1 MFTYNIKVIVYI
13 ILHLF
18 KFKWILINVESKL
31 LDNTMNTIVESCST
45 MSACDKLTMDTMIN
59 INAYSKYISK
69 RDTDVKTRSDETK
82 NERRFYKK
90 RIMALTKQLIKNPTY
105 TNDTSIINACTAYIN
120 ACIMHFK
127 FIDLA
132 DTIQKEHTF
141 ENENGVTLS
150 NIDTKLDECFEENV
164 NKIDNAFLLQDA
176 RMVKK
181 VNIHEK
187 NILEQLFVSPPSED
201 STSKPNNHG
210 PTSLPRVIEID
221 LKDRQFKTKG
231 IKHLKNEKTV
241 KNNAS
246 DPDAKQNNHIDKK
259 V

>member
-1 MFTYNIKVIVYI
+1 
-13 ILHLF
+13 
-18 KFKWILINVESKL
+18 
-31 LDNTMNTIVESCST
+31 MNTIVESCST

-59 INAYSKYISK
+59 VSAYSKYISK

-141 ENENGVTLS
+141 ENEHDCTTLS
-150 NIDTKLDECFEENV
+150 NIDTELLDECFEDNI
-164 NKIDNAFLLQDA
+164 NKIDNAFLTQDV
-176 RMVKK
+176 RKVKK
-181 VNIHEK
+181 INIHEK
-187 NILEQLFVSPPSED
+187 NILEQLFLSPSSSEEH
-201 STSKPNNHG
+201 TSKTNI
-210 PTSLPRVIEID
+210 TSLPRVIEID

-231 IKHLKNEKTV
+231 IKRLKNEKTV
-241 KNNAS
+241 REAS
-246 DPDAKQNNHIDKK
+246 ELDTKQNNHINKK

>member
-1 MFTYNIKVIVYI
+1 
-13 ILHLF
+13 
-18 KFKWILINVESKL
+18 
-31 LDNTMNTIVESCST
+31 MNTIVESCST

-59 INAYSKYISK
+59 VSAYSKYISK

-141 ENENGVTLS
+141 ENEHASTTLS
-150 NIDTKLDECFEENV
+150 NIDTELLDECFEENV

-187 NILEQLFVSPPSED
+187 NILEQLFVSTSSSSEEH
-201 STSKPNNHG
+201 TSKMNTN
-210 PTSLPRVIEID
+210 SLPRVIEID

-231 IKHLKNEKTV
+231 IKRLKNEKTV
-241 KNNAS
+241 HDTS
-246 DPDAKQNNHIDKK
+246 ELDAKQNNHINKK

>member
-1 MFTYNIKVIVYI
+1 
-13 ILHLF
+13 
-18 KFKWILINVESKL
+18 
-31 LDNTMNTIVESCST
+31 MNPIVESCST

-59 INAYSKYISK
+59 VSAYSKYISK
-69 RDTDVKTRSDETK
+69 RDMDVKTRSDETK

-120 ACIMHFK
+120 ACIIHFK

-132 DTIQKEHTF
+132 DTIQKEHTC
-141 ENENGVTLS
+141 ENEHDCTTLS
-150 NIDTKLDECFEENV
+150 TIDTELLDECFENNI
-164 NKIDNAFLLQDA
+164 NKIDNAFLTQDG

-181 VNIHEK
+181 INIHEK
-187 NILEQLFVSPPSED
+187 NILEQLFVSPSSSEEHM
-201 STSKPNNHG
+201 SKMNTN
-210 PTSLPRVIEID
+210 SLPRVIEID

-231 IKHLKNEKTV
+231 IKRLKHEKSV
-241 KNNAS
+241 KNDAFE
-246 DPDAKQNNHIDKK
+246 PDAKQNDHINKK